1 MNIYDDTDIFKAYIR
16 NVTEKDY
23 FVDLIRSDDSLIAH
37 IKNQKKLLIND
48 IGTHEGTLFLKI
60 MSALEKVTCD
70 KCIEVDAVEP
80 SKPALAEFQKKNIDK
95 YKINFFP
102 TTYDSFTP
110 NKNYDLTIAS
120 HCLYWSPCLKDIIV
134 KMLNHSKFTYII
146 VRGKRGTHEIFS
158 KFRHCI
164 GNKMAQSYNAKDIE
178 KILEEVAGKTHSIST
193 HNFTSE
199 LNISYCKRP
208 KDPEGEK
215 LISFF
220 LQNQYAHIPEKDK
233 KDIHLWFDKK
243 TDIIPNDVSVF
254 KIVNNK

>member
-1 MNIYDDTDIFKAYIR
+1 MSIYDDTDIFKAYIR

-23 FVDLIRSDDSLIAH
+23 FVDLIRKDDSLLTH
-37 IKNQKKLLIND
+37 IKSQKKLLIND

-60 MSALEKVTCD
+60 MSALENTIRNKHV
-70 KCIEVDAVEP
+70 EVDAVEP
-80 SKPALAEFQKKNIDK
+80 SEPALAEFQKKNIDK

-102 TTYDSFTP
+102 TTYDAFTP

-120 HCLYWSPCLKDIIV
+120 HCMYWSPCLKDIIV

-158 KFRHCI
+158 KFRHCV
-164 GNKMAQSYNAKDIE
+164 GNKMAQSYNANDVE
-178 KILEEVAGKTHSIST
+178 NILEEVIGNTHSVSA

-199 LNISYCKRP
+199 LNISHCKRP
-208 KDPEGEK
+208 ENPEGEK

-220 LQNQYAHIPEKDK
+220 LQNQYSRIPEEDK
-233 KDIHLWFDKK
+233 KNIHRWFNEK
-243 TDIIPNDVSVF
+243 TDIIPNDISIF
-254 KIVNNK
+254 KIVANK